1 MLGMMGTVDKT
12 FVLTFLAKSAMTAPK
27 MNKMRQFDPAET
39 ILRSGKPNHSASFPE
54 LGSDRAMAQIRRRIL
69 RELLLRIER
78 EHLFYTL
85 PKQSHDAPNPPQ
97 P

>member
-1 MLGMMGTVDKT
+1 MLGTMGTVDKT
-12 FVLTFLAKSAMTAPK
+12 FVLTFLAKSAMTAPR

-39 ILRSGKPNHSASFPE
+39 ILRSGKPNRSASFPE
-54 LGSDRAMAQIRRRIL
+54 LGSDREMAQIRRRIL

-78 EHLFYTL
+78 EHLFHTL
-85 PKQSHDAPNPPQ
+85 LKQPDDAPNPPG

>member
-1 MLGMMGTVDKT
+1 MIGTVDKT

-39 ILRSGKPNHSASFPE
+39 ILTSGKPNRSASFPG
-54 LGSDRAMAQIRRRIL
+54 LGSDREMAQIRRRIL
-69 RELLLRIER
+69 RDLLLRIER
-78 EHLFYTL
+78 EQLFYTL
-85 PKQSHDAPNPPQ
+85 PKRPDDAPNPPE

>member
-1 MLGMMGTVDKT
+1 MMGTVDKT

-39 ILRSGKPNHSASFPE
+39 ILRSGKSKRSASFPE
-54 LGSDRAMAQIRRRIL
+54 LGSDREMAKIRRRIL
-69 RELLLRIER
+69 RKLLLRIET
-78 EHLFYTL
+78 EHLFYTP
-85 PKQSHDAPNPPQ
+85 PKQPDDAPNPPE